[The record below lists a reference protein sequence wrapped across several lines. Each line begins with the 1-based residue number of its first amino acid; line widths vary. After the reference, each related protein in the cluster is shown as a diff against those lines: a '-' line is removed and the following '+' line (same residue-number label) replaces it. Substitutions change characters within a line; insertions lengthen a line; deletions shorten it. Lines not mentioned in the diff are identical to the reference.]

1 MLKKQYLKTMNNKEL
16 LFNLIK
22 KIDSGEIKVK
32 IDISNHFVEV
42 GLIEDKSKEKIDL
55 VYFVNQNNSQEIS
68 VLSYGNN
75 WNKEFKENFYKEK
88 GLDKCWVKNCP
99 NKIYQTAGDYK
110 AVNIPCQD
118 KHKRYICLNCYGNK

>member
-88 GLDKCWVKNCP
+88 GLDKCWVKECP